1 MKNLFTILL
10 CICHSLL
17 FAAEADTLKI
27 VRNGNT
33 IEVVQQRADTIAV
46 INPQTYKQEQQ
57 VISHQ
62 PIPISLNGT
71 ALYFDKE
78 AKNFIIKAAQTQLQD
93 CIRTMFKNI
102 KDELPAGSYSCSIP
116 DLVIDVNGKAVYHSD
131 NVFHASKNVVLSET
145 QYKSI
150 NEEFAKALHEL
161 EFIPLTIDGE
171 KVPFRIDI
179 NADMRLAQ

>member
-1 MKNLFTILL
+1 MKNLFAILL

-17 FAAEADTLKI
+17 FAAEADTLKV

-33 IEVVQQRADTIAV
+33 IEVVQQRADTIVV
-46 INPQTYKQEQQ
+46 INPQTYKQEQRT
-57 VISHQ
+57 IIH
-62 PIPISLNGT
+62 PPTPISLNGT

-102 KDELPAGSYSCSIP
+102 KDELPAGTYTCEIP
-116 DLVIDVNGKAVYHSD
+116 DLVIDADGKAVYFSN
-131 NVFHASKNVVLSET
+131 NVFYASKEVLLSDKLF
-145 QYKSI
+145 QSI
-150 NEEFAKALHEL
+150 NKQFAKAINEI

-171 KVPFRIDI
+171 KVPFRIDMS
-179 NADMRLAQ
+179 ADMRLAQ

>member
-1 MKNLFTILL
+1 MKNLLTILL
-10 CICHSLL
+10 CISTVSLY
-17 FAAEADTLKI
+17 ASHADTIK
-27 VRNGNT
+27 VMRNGNL
-33 IEVVQQRADTIAV
+33 IELAQRHPDTIAV

-57 VISHQ
+57 VISH
-62 PIPISLNGT
+62 PPTPISLNGT
-71 ALYFDKE
+71 SVYFDTE
-78 AKNFIIKAAQTQLQD
+78 GKNFIIKAATTQLQD
-93 CIRTMFKNI
+93 CIRNIFKNI

-116 DLVIDVNGKAVYHSD
+116 DLVIDANGKAVYHSD

-179 NADMRLAQ
+179 SADMRLAQ

>member
-57 VISHQ
+57 VISHP

-102 KDELPAGSYSCSIP
+102 KDELPAGTYTCEIP
-116 DLVIDVNGKAVYHSD
+116 DLVIDAEGKAAYFSN
-131 NVFHASKNVVLSET
+131 NVFYASKDVLLSD
-145 QYKSI
+145 KLFLSI
-150 NEEFAKALHEL
+150 NEQFAKAINEI
-161 EFIPLTIDGE
+161 EFIPLNIDGE

-179 NADMRLAQ
+179 SADMRLAQ